1 MSTEHWRHVKRWLP
15 HGAAAILL
23 AVVLGW
29 DRELFAAIE
38 GFRSPFLTWLTDR
51 VSQLRGATFPCALG
65 LLLIAI
71 GLIARRTRLRR
82 AGVAVVLTI
91 VLAGTIT
98 SIMKEVIARPGPEVD
113 DAVPGHD
120 TWLDARFGRF
130 PSSHSAIT
138 FGAASALTA
147 FVPAAA
153 APAYLFAVLVCH
165 ERLYRGTHFPSDI
178 LAGIWI
184 GLVAAR
190 FVLAK
195 LARRGWMDD
204 LTPARSKQPAREV
217 PDFAWKDEKLVSGDQ
232 DPVA

>member
-1 MSTEHWRHVKRWLP
+1 
-15 HGAAAILL
+15 LL

-38 GFRSPFLTWLTDR
+38 GFRSPFLTWLTDW

-147 FVPAAA
+147 FAPAAA
-153 APAYLFAVLVCH
+153 APAYVFAVLVCH

-178 LAGIWI
+178 FAGIWI

-190 FVLAK
+190 FVIAK
-195 LARRGWMDD
+195 LARRGWLDD
-204 LTPARSKQPAREV
+204 LAPERPARPTCEASEL
-217 PDFAWKDEKLVSGDQ
+217 AWKDEGLVPGDQ